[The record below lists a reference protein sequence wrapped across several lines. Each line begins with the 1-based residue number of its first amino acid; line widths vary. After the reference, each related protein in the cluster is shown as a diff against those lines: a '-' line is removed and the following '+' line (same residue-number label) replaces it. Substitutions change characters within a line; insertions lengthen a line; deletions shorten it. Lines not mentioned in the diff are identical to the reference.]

1 MAVNSVANPTLR
13 IVVLLSASLVTL
25 CVVGY
30 FILLMVFPPSRIASL
45 LADQVKTATG
55 RDFRVNGELSI
66 RLFPTLAVVANDVV
80 LSNAEWG
87 TGPEMLRFHRTAF
100 EIALQP
106 LLDGEIR
113 VLEVA
118 VDGADVLLET
128 DGRGNANWVFSREKA
143 VDRKQS
149 GPAISLARLAI
160 TNALIS
166 YREGGSAMLR
176 KGTIEKLTLLAQGN
190 RDKLS
195 ASLEIAGTQVQIDG
209 PVGRLITLMEGAPDW
224 PFDLRLSAGGTI
236 LHASGNFALKPELRL
251 DGRITLPVLD
261 FGKLMALAA
270 ENAPKANAPSFFDS
284 ALALDG
290 LPPFPVRFD
299 FQIDNLSLPG
309 VPPLSAMSGR
319 LASDPGSLVI
329 DPLTVAVAGGEI
341 NARLDVASPEK
352 VALNVDAKGL
362 SVEVLETYLRGTKLF
377 RGGRADLKA
386 NLQLSGS
393 TPRKMSVS
401 PNGEVILNVS
411 HARLSGSAAVVDQG
425 VLTSLL
431 QALIPGR
438 PIKQEMNLQCAV
450 LRLPLVRGVAL
461 IDRSIAIETDEL
473 AIAAS
478 GKVDLAAQ
486 TLVLAFKPQAKSGL
500 EFSQSG
506 LAKMVVLKGP
516 LQHPE
521 VALDPEGAVREVAT
535 IGVAVATGGI
545 SLLATNLLNEK
556 GDTHVCRSAMSVA
569 RPVQAK
575 PARNKVLGW
584 PLRKIMPQK

>member
-1 MAVNSVANPTLR
+1 MVVTSVANPTLR
-13 IVVLLSASLVTL
+13 IVAIVSVSLITL

-30 FILLMVFPPSRIASL
+30 FIFVAAFPVSRIASL

-55 RDFRVNGELSI
+55 RDFHVNGELSI

-87 TGPEMLRFHRTAF
+87 THPEMLRFHRAAF
-100 EIALQP
+100 EVALRP

-113 VLEVA
+113 VLDVT
-118 VDGADVLLET
+118 VDGAEVLLET
-128 DGRGNANWVFSREKA
+128 DGRGNANWVFSTGKA

-149 GPAISLARLAI
+149 GPAIDLARLAI
-160 TNALIS
+160 TNALIT
-166 YREGGSAMLR
+166 YREGGSGMAR
-176 KGTIEKLTLLAQGN
+176 KGAIEKLTLLVQGN
-190 RDKLS
+190 RDQLS
-195 ASLEIAGTQVQIDG
+195 ARLEIAGKQVQIDG
-209 PVGRLITLMEGAPDW
+209 PVGRLLTLLEGASDW
-224 PFDLRLSAGGTI
+224 PFDLQLNAGGTV
-236 LHASGNFALKPELRL
+236 LHANGSLTLKPELRL
-251 DGRITLPVLD
+251 DGRITSPMLD
-261 FGKLMALAA
+261 LGKLIAPAA
-270 ENAPKANAPSFFDS
+270 ADAPKADVPSFADS
-284 ALALDG
+284 ALPLDAL
-290 LPPFPVRFD
+290 PAFSVRLD
-299 FQIDNLSLPG
+299 FQIDNLNLPG
-309 VPPLSAMSGR
+309 VPPLSALSGH
-319 LASDPGSLVI
+319 LASDPGRLVI
-329 DPLTVAVAGGEI
+329 EPLTVSVASGEI
-341 NARLDVASPEK
+341 KARLDVASPVK
-352 VALNVDAKGL
+352 AVLNIDAQGL
-362 SVEVLETYLRGTKLF
+362 SVEALETHLRGTRFF

-393 TPRKMSVS
+393 TPRKMFAS
-401 PNGEVILNVS
+401 PNGAVILSVS
-411 HARLSGSAAVVDQG
+411 HAHLSGSAAAVDQG
-425 VLTSLL
+425 ILTTLL

-438 PIKQEMNLQCAV
+438 PIKQEMNIQCAV

-461 IDRSIAIETDEL
+461 IDRSIAMETDEL

-521 VALDPEGAVREVAT
+521 VALDPEGAMREVAT

-569 RPVQAK
+569 RPAQAK
-575 PARNKVLGW
+575 AARNKVLDW